1 MPRTERL
8 MSHDPTVE
16 MSIVDKVGTDGV
28 IYRNNSTQDCY
39 VLDKDLTKDGR
50 PLTKKQEHE
59 FVKNVIKYG
68 KREVFKKMMKSKMK
82 LKLHDLIYLA
92 CLYGQIEI
100 VKDMIDHQGSDFEP
114 NKDTKYG
121 FKPIEIA
128 ALNGM
133 NDIVDLLIENHA
145 EINYE
150 TLKNAVVGGHLETVE
165 KLVENW
171 HLEPISDE
179 DLMGLE
185 IRQRQH
191 MNVDELRVV
200 GEEKEKKKI
209 MEFLQDA
216 KNNTRFY
223 SRASI

>member
-1 MPRTERL
+1 M
-8 MSHDPTVE
+8 
-16 MSIVDKVGTDGV
+16 G
-28 IYRNNSTQDCY
+28 
-39 VLDKDLTKDGR
+39 DLTMDGR
-50 PLTKKQEHE
+50 PLTKKLEHE

-100 VKDMIDHQGSDFEP
+100 
-114 NKDTKYG
+114 
-121 FKPIEIA
+121 A

-133 NDIVDLLIENHA
+133 NDIVDLLIQNHA

-165 KLVENW
+165 KIVENW

-223 SRASI
+223 SRA